1 MSEENVELVRRIH
14 DELIHGA
21 DPLEL
26 GLMAPDFEYVSP
38 PDAMEPGVQR
48 GVEGMRRVLA
58 TLEEA
63 YAERRFDVDRILDAG
78 DRVVVLGRLT
88 MVGRSSGVPLQGD
101 GAQVWTL
108 RDGLVARIEWFL
120 TQAEALRAAGI
131 EDET

>member
-1 MSEENVELVRRIH
+1 VSESVDIVRGIH
-14 DELIHGA
+14 EKLMHGA

-26 GLMAPDFEYVSP
+26 GVLAPDFEYVSP

-48 GVEGMRRVLA
+48 GEEGLRRVMA
-58 TLEEA
+58 TLEEV
-63 YAERRFDVDRILDAG
+63 YAERRFDVERFLEAG

-88 MVGRSSGVPLQGD
+88 MVGRASGVTLRAE

-120 TQAEALRAAGI
+120 TQAEALRAVGL
-131 EDET
+131 DTSD

>member
-63 YAERRFDVDRILDAG
+63 YSDRSFNLERILEAG
-78 DRVVVLGRLT
+78 DRVVVLGRLR
-88 MVGRSSGVPLQGD
+88 MVGRASGVALEGE

-108 RDGLVARIEWFL
+108 RDGLVTRLEWYL
-120 TQAEALRAAGI
+120 TQEEALRAAGLAP
-131 EDET
+131 DD